1 VANTILTPQV
11 ITNELLRRFKNNLG
25 FASSIHH
32 EYDDR
37 FANKGGKIGDTLQ
50 LRVPVKF
57 TATKAVVLSEQDV
70 TETSVPLTLD
80 TQAHVGFSFGSK
92 DLTLTIDKFG
102 ERYLDSASLA
112 LANVV
117 DVDGLTLAYQSTSN
131 AVGTPGTVPSALKT
145 YNQAGA
151 KLDDNGAPLDDQRH
165 MVVNPTMQVEIVDA
179 LKALFQSSPQIKRQY
194 EKGRMGMAAGFNW
207 ILDQN
212 VRTHTVG
219 PLGGTPLVNGASQTG
234 ASLVTDGWTASA
246 ANRLKKG
253 DIFTIAA
260 VYAVN
265 PVSGDTLSH
274 LQQFVVTA
282 DVASDGSGNA
292 TIPISPSITATGAYK
307 TVSASPADNAAIT
320 VLGAASTNT
329 PQGLAYHRDAFALAM
344 APLEMPQ
351 GVHMAARSQDKE
363 TGMSIRCVG
372 QYDITNDKFIYRC
385 DILYGWAARR
395 VQFACRVAS

>member
-260 VYAVN
+260 VCSA
-265 PVSGDTLSH
+265 PPAPIRRRASH
-274 LQQFVVTA
+274 
-282 DVASDGSGNA
+282 
-292 TIPISPSITATGAYK
+292 ITAMRSRSRWLRLK
-307 TVSASPADNAAIT
+307 CRK
-320 VLGAASTNT
+320 ASTW
-329 PQGLAYHRDAFALAM
+329 PLARRTRKPVCPSAALASTTS
-344 APLEMPQ
+344 PTTSSSI
-351 GVHMAARSQDKE
+351 AATSS
-363 TGMSIRCVG
+363 TAGPPAVCS
-372 QYDITNDKFIYRC
+372 
-385 DILYGWAARR
+385 LPAA
-395 VQFACRVAS
+395 